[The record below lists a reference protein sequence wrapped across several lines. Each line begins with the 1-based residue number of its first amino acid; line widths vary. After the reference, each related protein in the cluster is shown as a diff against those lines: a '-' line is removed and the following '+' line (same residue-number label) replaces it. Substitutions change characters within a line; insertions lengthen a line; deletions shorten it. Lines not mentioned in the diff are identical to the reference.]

1 MSYFLLLPQA
11 IFWWYGEGVKSFFAF
26 FLALFQSIINFFS
39 LKTIFF
45 TLFSPWKKMVGERHK
60 GIDGLKDWFL
70 DNFVSRFV
78 GFVVRIIMIISALIS
93 ITLGL
98 CFFVVSLL
106 FWLLFPFIFILLF
119 LNIFIGVI

>member
-11 IFWWYGEGVKSFFAF
+11 ILWWYGEGVKSFFAF
-26 FLALFQSIINFFS
+26 FSALFQSIVNFFS
-39 LKTIFF
+39 LKTIFL
-45 TLFSPWKKMVGERHK
+45 TLFSPWKMMVGERGR

-78 GFVVRIIMIISALIS
+78 GFVVRVIMIISALIS
-93 ITLGL
+93 IIFYL
-98 CFFVVSLL
+98 CFFVISLL
-106 FWLLFPFIFILLF
+106 LWFLFPLVIVLLF